1 MARSKK
7 KRKGARLT
15 PNVRQFEDG
24 PPQSTRK
31 VEDTP
36 VDHQSPTIP
45 NEVDD
50 APSEVSKRD
59 KRRQREARKK
69 ATEEAELAVRKEA
82 RKASKKGPGRHDTLA
97 EQNDKLRK
105 DDGRARNDEDFSTP
119 RQKKGKGKQ
128 QHRQQQLPDEFS
140 DEKVEHAVQAVRLH
154 QSKMLDKWGDAWDG
168 E

>member
-1 MARSKK
+1 M
-7 KRKGARLT
+7 
-15 PNVRQFEDG
+15 EDI
-24 PPQSTRK
+24 
-31 VEDTP
+31 P

-119 RQKKGKGKQ
+119 RQKKSKGKQ
-128 QHRQQQLPDEFS
+128 QHRPQQLPDEFS